1 MSLKY
6 EPASE
11 PQGLGSL
18 PLQLL
23 DVRMLKSL
31 NLAFNALEAVPRQ
44 VPSLPA

>member
-1 MSLKY
+1 MVK
-6 EPASE
+6 

-44 VPSLPA
+44 VGARPLLKMGSP